1 MTVSEIYSS
10 LARHMVKGFMM
21 HEQLS
26 NYFDFLGLQG
36 FKRCQE
42 YHYFEESCNYRS
54 LNRYYLNHH
63 DKLIELGNVE
73 DPHVIPDSW
82 YKYTRHDVDNGT
94 KKNAVKNAFQIWE
107 EWETETKKVY
117 ESHFRELMNLGEV
130 ASAMKIKEFLCD
142 VDEELKCVQRKVL
155 ELKAIDY
162 DLSIIVPMQDEIHD
176 KYKEKL
182 DNMKSN
188 F

>member
-1 MTVSEIYSS
+1 MKQFYIFYELKAKLDESFPW
-10 LARHMVKGFMM
+10 LF
-21 HEQLS
+21 
-26 NYFDFLGLQG
+26 YFIL
-36 FKRCQE
+36 
-42 YHYFEESCNYRS
+42 
-54 LNRYYLNHH
+54 
-63 DKLIELGNVE
+63 
-73 DPHVIPDSW
+73 
-82 YKYTRHDVDNGT
+82 
-94 KKNAVKNAFQIWE
+94 IWE

-130 ASAMKIKEFLCD
+130 ASAMKVKEFLCD

-182 DNMKSN
+182 DNMKYN